1 MKTMRLTATLMSLMI
16 IGGFATNALADT
28 ADVIVYGSTPG
39 GFCAAIAAA
48 REGASVILLEPT
60 SHVGGM
66 NTGGLS
72 FSDSNQ
78 TYRNTLMGLFD
89 EWHTRIQQD
98 YTDRGINLPYD
109 VSVKDQTRWSYEPHV
124 ASRVTGQMLS
134 EAGVQ
139 VLTERHLSSVNKT
152 GARITSLGTTNG
164 TYSARTFVDG
174 SYEGDLMAASGV
186 SWTIG
191 REGTADFRESLAG
204 KRYPKGQM
212 NINGFD
218 AGGTPLPLITTTD
231 AGPTSAGDGNI
242 MTYSFR
248 MSLTTSAANKV
259 PMPAPANYDPA
270 RFEVIRRYVQAGGS
284 SVGFDTYA
292 VPNGKVDGNNS
303 IGRQFSLGL
312 VGGGL
317 GWAEA
322 DQAGRAAIFE
332 EYKQYTLE
340 FIHFLSTD
348 SVFSASQRANVAK
361 WGLCA
366 DEFPDT
372 GHFPPQLYVRESRR
386 MQGEYVV
393 SQNDIIDNPAK
404 DDPIVVSSFPIDS
417 HDVQRVALE
426 GGGVINEGTIY
437 PVRQNG
443 RGYPYH
449 IPYGAIVPVEAEAD
463 NLLVPV
469 ALSCT
474 HVAISSIRVEPTWM
488 VLGQSAGIAAALA
501 ADQDVAV
508 QDLLYADL
516 EPRLLAQG
524 QVLDLPPGFG
534 PPDPPDPLDGIGAH
548 NSVYI
553 RSGHDNPA
561 YPNTNWNADTDN
573 EVIVGPTIG
582 DVLRGLIEFDVSEIP
597 ASDKID
603 SVSQVLT
610 TLNAT
615 PGIGGINTFS
625 AYAYGFDFDETTAT
639 WNAPGSGDTTAGGT
653 FGTLLSSVT
662 FDTTQQDLTVTFDD
676 TPEFRAAL
684 ADALAGDGFLR
695 LILANDDETV
705 GAHNFARFADGT
717 PFTSENRLPELLV
730 LHSPDPATM
739 GDTNEDGIID
749 DIDLANFEAEFGQ
762 IDAGLLADF
771 DDDGDTD
778 LDDFVTLRQ
787 YFGTNFNLPAAPASA
802 EFSQTPEPATL
813 TLLAMGGLAILRMRR
828 RRT

>member
-1 MKTMRLTATLMSLMI
+1 MI

-60 SHVGGM
+60 AHVGGM

-78 TYRNTLMGLFD
+78 TYRDTVMGLFD

-98 YTDRGINLPYD
+98 YADRGITLPYD
-109 VSVKDQTRWSYEPHV
+109 VSVKNQAHWSYEPHV
-124 ASRVTGQMLS
+124 ASRVTTQMLS
-134 EAGVQ
+134 DAGVQ
-139 VLTERHLSSVNKT
+139 VLTERYLSSVNKS
-152 GARITSLGTTNG
+152 GARITSLKTTGG
-164 TYSARTFVDG
+164 TYSGRTFVDG

-191 REGTADFRESLAG
+191 REGTAAFGESLAG
-204 KRYPKGQM
+204 KRYPKSQM

-218 AGGTPLPLITTTD
+218 AGGAPLPLITTTD
-231 AGPTSAGDGNI
+231 AGPTASGDGNV

-248 MSLTTSAANKV
+248 LSLTTNAANKV
-259 PMPAPANYDPA
+259 QMPAPANYDPA
-270 RFEVIRRYVQAGGS
+270 RFEVIRRYVQGGGT
-284 SVGFDTYA
+284 SVGFDTYS
-292 VPNGKVDGNNS
+292 VPNGKVDANNS

-312 VGGGL
+312 VGGGN

-332 EYKQYTLE
+332 EHKQYTLE
-340 FIHFLSTD
+340 FFHFLSTD
-348 SVFSASQRANVAK
+348 TVFSASQRASVAQ

-372 GHFPPQLYVRESRR
+372 GHFPPQLYIRESRR
-386 MQGEYVV
+386 MQGMYVV
-393 SQNDIIDNPAK
+393 SQNDIIGDPVK

-449 IPYGAIVPVEAEAD
+449 IPYGAILPVEAEAD

-469 ALSCT
+469 ALSST

-488 VLGQSAGIAAALA
+488 ILGQSAGIAAALA
-501 ADQDVAV
+501 ADQDVSV

-524 QVLDLPPGFG
+524 QVLDLPAGFG
-534 PPDPPDPLDGIGAH
+534 PPEPPEPLVGIGA
-548 NSVYI
+548 SGAVYI
-553 RSGHDNPA
+553 RSGDNNPA
-561 YPNTNWNADTDN
+561 YADTNWNDDSDN
-573 EVIVGPTIG
+573 EVIVGPTTG
-582 DVLRGLIEFDVSEIP
+582 DLLRGLFKFDVSEIP
-597 ASDKID
+597 ASDQID
-603 SVSQVLT
+603 SVSLVLT
-610 TLNAT
+610 THSNS
-615 PGIGGINTFS
+615 PGIGGDNTFNV
-625 AYAYGFDFDETTAT
+625 YAYGSDFDEATAT
-639 WNAPGSGDTTAGGT
+639 WNAPGAGDTTPGGT

-662 FDTTQQDLTVTFDD
+662 FDTADLALAVTFGD
-676 TPEFRAAL
+676 TPEFRAAV

-695 LILANDDETV
+695 LILANDDETT

-730 LHSPDPATM
+730 IH
-739 GDTNEDGIID
+739 
-749 DIDLANFEAEFGQ
+749 
-762 IDAGLLADF
+762 
-771 DDDGDTD
+771 
-778 LDDFVTLRQ
+778 
-787 YFGTNFNLPAAPASA
+787 
-802 EFSQTPEPATL
+802 TPEPATMS
-813 TLLAMGGLAILRMRR
+813 LLALGGLGLLRR
-828 RRT
+828 RRHES

>member
-1 MKTMRLTATLMSLMI
+1 MKMMRLTATLVSLMI

-60 SHVGGM
+60 THVGGM

-78 TYRNTLMGLFD
+78 TYRDTVMGLFD

-98 YTDRGINLPYD
+98 YAGRGITLPYD
-109 VSVKDQTRWSYEPHV
+109 VSVKNQANWSYEPHV
-124 ASRVTGQMLS
+124 ASRVTTQMLS
-134 EAGVQ
+134 DAGVQ
-139 VLTERHLSSVNKT
+139 VLTERYLSSVNKS
-152 GARITSLGTTNG
+152 GARITSLETTGG

-191 REGTADFRESLAG
+191 REGTAAFGESLAG
-204 KRYPKGQM
+204 KRYPKSQM

-231 AGPTSAGDGNI
+231 AGPTAAGDGNV

-248 MSLTTSAANKV
+248 LSLTTVAANKV
-259 PMPAPANYDPA
+259 QMPAPANYDPA
-270 RFEVIRRYVQAGGS
+270 RFEVIRRYVQDGGT
-284 SVGFDTYA
+284 SVGFDTYS
-292 VPNGKVDGNNS
+292 VPGGKVDANNS

-312 VGGGL
+312 VGGGN

-340 FIHFLSTD
+340 FFHFLSTD
-348 SVFSASQRANVAK
+348 PVFSESQRANVAK

-372 GHFPPQLYVRESRR
+372 DHFPPQLYVRESRR
-386 MQGEYVV
+386 MQGEYVI
-393 SQNDIIDNPAK
+393 SQNDIIGDPVK

-426 GGGVINEGTIY
+426 GGGVINEGTIF
-437 PVRQNG
+437 PVRQG
-443 RGYPYH
+443 SRGYPYH
-449 IPYGAIVPVEAEAD
+449 IPYGAILPVETEAD
-463 NLLVPV
+463 NLLVPA
-469 ALSCT
+469 ALSST

-488 VLGQSAGIAAALA
+488 ILGQSAGIAAALA
-501 ADQDVAV
+501 ADQDIAV

-524 QVLDLPPGFG
+524 QVLELPSGFG
-534 PPDPPDPLDGIGAH
+534 PPEPPEPLSGIGA
-548 NSVYI
+548 SGAVYI
-553 RSGHDNPA
+553 RSGHNNPA
-561 YPNTNWNADTDN
+561 YPDTNWNDDPDN
-573 EVIVGPTIG
+573 EVIVGPTAG
-582 DVLRGLIEFDVSEIP
+582 DVLRGLFEFDVSDIP
-597 ASDKID
+597 ASDQID
-603 SVSQVLT
+603 SVSLVLT
-610 TLNAT
+610 THSSS
-615 PGIGGINTFS
+615 PGIGGDNTFN
-625 AYAYGFDFDETTAT
+625 AYAYRFDFDEATAT
-639 WNAPGSGDTTAGGT
+639 WNAPGAGDTTPGGT

-662 FDTTQQDLTVTFDD
+662 FDTTDLALAVTFGD
-676 TPEFRAAL
+676 TPEFRAAV

-695 LILANDDETV
+695 LILANNDETI

-730 LHSPDPATM
+730 IH
-739 GDTNEDGIID
+739 
-749 DIDLANFEAEFGQ
+749 
-762 IDAGLLADF
+762 
-771 DDDGDTD
+771 
-778 LDDFVTLRQ
+778 
-787 YFGTNFNLPAAPASA
+787 
-802 EFSQTPEPATL
+802 TPEPATMS
-813 TLLAMGGLAILRMRR
+813 LLALGGLGLLRR
-828 RRT
+828 RRHES